1 LGSLTAHLLEAGDHG
16 RLGFHP
22 SCPVCRKERLFGSLS
37 SEPVF
42 SRRVQAAL
50 ATGVL
55 AFSAAA
61 PTAVIA
67 AEPDRQQEGVAA
79 PEQPSGGTPQQP
91 GSGEAD
97 APDFD
102 PGGETAL
109 PVEVAPDPNS
119 PVTGGG
125 TDDTGDGP
133 PVDSEPV
140 DDPDARLLATEPET
154 GTPVAEGDAPATPVE
169 EAPVPPAPPASESM
183 SIETSPDDP
192 ETPADPA
199 TPSVPDAS
207 LQSELGANESESRRT
222 PELAGAPESDQ
233 TPPTRSGSAAPSAP
247 SQPPAVGIPAQTPP
261 PASPMLEATAPTPAP
276 PSTEPVL
283 LVQAG
288 APAQDAKPHLA
299 KNARSHVVRPGESL
313 WSIARTLLGS
323 DASSAQIA
331 REVNRL
337 WELNKDRTGT
347 GDPDLLNVGT
357 TLTLG

>member
-1 LGSLTAHLLEAGDHG
+1 MGSLTAHLLEAGDHG

-22 SCPVCRKERLFGSLS
+22 SCPVCRKERLSGSLS
-37 SEPVF
+37 SEPIL

-67 AEPDRQQEGVAA
+67 AEPDRQQEGVAV
-79 PEQPSGGTPQQP
+79 PEQPP
-91 GSGEAD
+91 GGEAD

-119 PVTGGG
+119 PITGGG
-125 TDDTGDGP
+125 SDDTGDGP

-154 GTPVAEGDAPATPVE
+154 GTPVAEGDAPAPPVE
-169 EAPVPPAPPASESM
+169 EAPVPPAPPASDSM
-183 SIETSPDDP
+183 PIEASPDDP
-192 ETPADPA
+192 ETPGDPA

-207 LQSELGANESESRRT
+207 LQSELGASESESVRT
-222 PELAGAPESDQ
+222 RELTGAPESDH
-233 TPPTRSGSAAPSAP
+233 TPPTRSGSAAPDAP
-247 SQPPAVGIPAQTPP
+247 SQPPAVGIPPQSPP
-261 PASPMLEATAPTPAP
+261 PASPMLEATAPPAAP
-276 PSTEPVL
+276 PSGEPVL
-283 LVQAG
+283 RVKAS
-288 APAQDAKPHLA
+288 APAQDAQPALT
-299 KNARSHVVRPGESL
+299 KNARSHVVQPGESL

-323 DASSAQIA
+323 DASPAQIA

-337 WELNKDRTGT
+337 WELNKDRIGT
-347 GDPDLLNVGT
+347 GDPDLLKVGT
-357 TLTLG
+357 RLTLG